1 MGIGPSRHLQACA
14 ETLYSGLRLRF
25 RFMTKRMLA
34 RSVGLP
40 EMPSI

>member
-1 MGIGPSRHLQACA
+1 MCRHSQVCA
-14 ETLYSGLRLRF
+14 GALYSGLRLRF
-25 RFMTKRMLA
+25 RFITRRMLA